1 MDWKKINIFTNDTE
15 KASTALYMMD
25 IYEFEVVD
33 SFEEIKRELDTRAK
47 YWDFID
53 EEKMKSLLGDERI
66 VVYVPEGGEELF
78 ERIKEGLKDVDYVT
92 SITCDDMADED
103 WLNSWKKFFKPI
115 SIGKSMGVIPY
126 WQEDTGE
133 YETVI
138 RIDPGMIFGTG
149 SHATTRLCLEEIEK
163 YVNKGDNFLDLGC
176 GSGILAI
183 GAMLLGAKSAL
194 CVDIEENAPKA
205 VKENAELS
213 GITEGIEVLVGDLLE
228 DKELVE
234 HITSVQYDFVAANI
248 VASVI
253 ISILPL
259 VKKCLKEDGIFI
271 CSGII
276 DDRVEEVRQ
285 AIIDNGFTIKTE
297 QSEDNKWTAFTV
309 TK

>member
-15 KASTALYMMD
+15 MASTALYMMD

-33 SFEEIKRELDTRAK
+33 SFEEIKRELDERAK

-53 EEKMKSLLGDERI
+53 EEKMRELLGEERL
-66 VVYVPEGGEELF
+66 VVYAPEGGDELF
-78 ERIKEGLKDVDYVT
+78 AQIKEGLKDVGCVT

-126 WQEDTGE
+126 WQEDNGE

-163 YVNKGDNFLDLGC
+163 HVKKGDSFLDLGC

-183 GAMLLGAKSAL
+183 GAMLMGAKSAL

-213 GITEGIEVLVGDLLE
+213 GITKGIDVLVGDLLE
-228 DKELVE
+228 DEELIGR
-234 HITSVQYDFVAANI
+234 ITSVQYDFVAANI

-259 VKKCLKEDGIFI
+259 VKKCLKDDGTFI

-276 DDRVEEVRQ
+276 DDRVDEVRK
-285 AIIDNGFTIKTE
+285 ALIDNGFKIKTE
-297 QSEDNKWTAFTV
+297 QSEDEKWTAFTV
-309 TK
+309 SK